1 MNLPTKITVAR
12 MFLIPVML
20 ICFCLREVFDY
31 YYILAAIAFGISSAT
46 DFVDGFIARKYNMVT
61 DLGKFLDPIADKIL
75 VVAGLTVIIAD
86 AQNIGINIYF
96 VVVATT
102 VILAREFI
110 IGVFRQIAASKGKVL
125 QADKLGK
132 IKTIATLFGISF
144 LIIAPLKNIDIAVW
158 HYIGL
163 VFYYAGYVLFAFATL
178 MTVVSGVNYIVKN
191 KSVLSNKLNDNDEKS
206 LSPVNGTDDIEQEH
220 SDVSEK

>member
-20 ICFCLREVFDY
+20 VCFCLREVFDY
-31 YYILAAIAFGISSAT
+31 YYILAAFAFGISSAT
-46 DFVDGFIARKYNMVT
+46 DFIDGYIARKYNMVT

-144 LIIAPLKNIDIAVW
+144 LIIAPLKNIDTAAW

-191 KSVLSNKLNDNDEKS
+191 KSVLSNKSNDNKEEM
-206 LSPVNGTDDIEQEH
+206 LSAENGAGDIEQEH

>member
-12 MFLIPVML
+12 MLLIPVML

-31 YYILAAIAFGISSAT
+31 YYVLVAFAFGISSAT
-46 DFVDGFIARKYNMVT
+46 DFIDGFIARKYNMVT

-96 VVVATT
+96 VVIATT

-110 IGVFRQIAASKGKVL
+110 IGVFRQIAASKGSVL

-144 LIIAPLKNIDIAVW
+144 LIIAPLKNIEIAVW
-158 HYIGL
+158 HYMGL
-163 VFYYAGYVLFAFATL
+163 VFYYLGYVLFAFGTL

-191 KSVLSNKLNDNDEKS
+191 KSVLSNKSGENHADNLTSKTDNTEKDNS
-206 LSPVNGTDDIEQEH
+206 SVGEEQQ
-220 SDVSEK
+220 

>member
-12 MFLIPVML
+12 MLLIPVML

-31 YYILAAIAFGISSAT
+31 YYVLAAFAFGISSAT
-46 DFVDGFIARKYNMVT
+46 DFIDGFIARKYNMVT

-96 VVVATT
+96 VVIATT

-110 IGVFRQIAASKGKVL
+110 IGVFRQIAASKGSVL

-144 LIIAPLKNIDIAVW
+144 LIIAPLKNIEIAVW

-163 VFYYAGYVLFAFATL
+163 VFYYLGYVLFAFGTL

-191 KSVLSNKLNDNDEKS
+191 KSVLSNKSGGNHADNLTSK
-206 LSPVNGTDDIEQEH
+206 TDDIEKDNSSVGEEQ
-220 SDVSEK
+220 

>member
-12 MFLIPVML
+12 MLLIPVML

-31 YYILAAIAFGISSAT
+31 YYVLVAFAFGISSAT
-46 DFVDGFIARKYNMVT
+46 DFIDGFIARKYNMVT

-96 VVVATT
+96 VVIATT

-110 IGVFRQIAASKGKVL
+110 IGVFRQIAASKGSVL

-144 LIIAPLKNIDIAVW
+144 LLIAPLKNIEIAVW
-158 HYIGL
+158 HYMGL
-163 VFYYAGYVLFAFATL
+163 VFYYLGYVLFAFGTL

-191 KSVLSNKLNDNDEKS
+191 KSVLSNKSGDNHADNLTSKTDNTEKDNS
-206 LSPVNGTDDIEQEH
+206 SVGEEQ
-220 SDVSEK
+220 

>member
-12 MFLIPVML
+12 MLLIPVML

-31 YYILAAIAFGISSAT
+31 YYVLVAFAFGISSAT
-46 DFVDGFIARKYNMVT
+46 DFIDGFIARKYNMVT

-96 VVVATT
+96 VVIATT

-110 IGVFRQIAASKGKVL
+110 IGVFRQIAASKGSVL

-144 LIIAPLKNIDIAVW
+144 LLIAPLKNIEIAVW
-158 HYIGL
+158 YYMGL
-163 VFYYAGYVLFAFATL
+163 VFYYLGYVLFAFGTL

-191 KSVLSNKLNDNDEKS
+191 KSVLSNKSGDNHADNLTSKTDNIEKDNS
-206 LSPVNGTDDIEQEH
+206 SVGEEQ
-220 SDVSEK
+220 

>member
-12 MFLIPVML
+12 MLLIPVML

-31 YYILAAIAFGISSAT
+31 YYILVAFAFGISSAT
-46 DFVDGFIARKYNMVT
+46 DFIDGFIARKYNMVT

-86 AQNIGINIYF
+86 APNIGINIYF
-96 VVVATT
+96 VVIATT

-110 IGVFRQIAASKGKVL
+110 IGVFRQIAASKGSVL

-163 VFYYAGYVLFAFATL
+163 VFYYLGYVLFAFGTL

-191 KSVLSNKLNDNDEKS
+191 KGVLSNKSGDNHADNITSKTDSIEKDNS
-206 LSPVNGTDDIEQEH
+206 NIGEAQ
-220 SDVSEK
+220 

>member
-12 MFLIPVML
+12 MLLIPVML

-31 YYILAAIAFGISSAT
+31 YYILVAFAFGISSAT
-46 DFVDGFIARKYNMVT
+46 DFIDGFIARKYNMVT

-86 AQNIGINIYF
+86 APNIGINIYF
-96 VVVATT
+96 VVIATT

-110 IGVFRQIAASKGKVL
+110 IGVFRQIAASKGSVL

-163 VFYYAGYVLFAFATL
+163 VFYYLGYVLFAFGTL

-191 KSVLSNKLNDNDEKS
+191 KSVLSNTSSDNNADNITSE
-206 LSPVNGTDDIEQEH
+206 TDSIEIDNSNIGEEQ
-220 SDVSEK
+220 

>member
-12 MFLIPVML
+12 MLLIPVML

-31 YYILAAIAFGISSAT
+31 YYILVAFAFGISSAT
-46 DFVDGFIARKYNMVT
+46 DFIDGFIARKYNMVT

-86 AQNIGINIYF
+86 APNIGINIYF
-96 VVVATT
+96 VVIATT

-110 IGVFRQIAASKGKVL
+110 IGVFRQIAASKGSVL

-163 VFYYAGYVLFAFATL
+163 VFYYLGYVLFAFGTL

-191 KSVLSNKLNDNDEKS
+191 KGVLSNKSSDNHADNITSKTDSIEKDNS
-206 LSPVNGTDDIEQEH
+206 NIGEEQ
-220 SDVSEK
+220 

>member
-12 MFLIPVML
+12 MLLIPVML

-31 YYILAAIAFGISSAT
+31 YYVLAAFAFGISSAT
-46 DFVDGFIARKYNMVT
+46 DFIDGFIARKYNMVT

-96 VVVATT
+96 VVIATT

-110 IGVFRQIAASKGKVL
+110 IGVFRQIAASTGSVL

-144 LIIAPLKNIDIAVW
+144 LIIAPFKNIDIAVW

-163 VFYYAGYVLFAFATL
+163 VFYYLGYVLFAFGTL

-191 KSVLSNKLNDNDEKS
+191 KGVLSNKSGDNHADNITSKTDSIEKDNS
-206 LSPVNGTDDIEQEH
+206 NIGEEQ
-220 SDVSEK
+220 

>member
-12 MFLIPVML
+12 MLLIPVML

-31 YYILAAIAFGISSAT
+31 YYVLVAFAFGISSAT
-46 DFVDGFIARKYNMVT
+46 DFIDGFIARKYNMVT

-86 AQNIGINIYF
+86 APNIGINIYF
-96 VVVATT
+96 VVIATT

-110 IGVFRQIAASKGKVL
+110 IGVFRQIAASKGSVL

-163 VFYYAGYVLFAFATL
+163 VFYYLGYVLFAFGTL

-191 KSVLSNKLNDNDEKS
+191 KGVLSNKSGDNHADNITSKTDSIEKDNS
-206 LSPVNGTDDIEQEH
+206 NIGEEQ
-220 SDVSEK
+220 

>member
-12 MFLIPVML
+12 MLLIPVML

-31 YYILAAIAFGISSAT
+31 YYVLVAFAFGISSAT
-46 DFVDGFIARKYNMVT
+46 DFIDGFIARKYNMVT

-96 VVVATT
+96 VVIATT

-110 IGVFRQIAASKGKVL
+110 IGVFRQIAASKGSVL

-144 LIIAPLKNIDIAVW
+144 LIIAPLKNIEIAVW
-158 HYIGL
+158 HYMGL
-163 VFYYAGYVLFAFATL
+163 VFYYLGYVLFAFGTL

-191 KSVLSNKLNDNDEKS
+191 KSVLSNKSGENHADNLTSKTDNTEKDNS
-206 LSPVNGTDDIEQEH
+206 SVGEEQ
-220 SDVSEK
+220 

>member
-12 MFLIPVML
+12 MLLIPVML

-31 YYILAAIAFGISSAT
+31 YYILVAFAFGISSAT
-46 DFVDGFIARKYNMVT
+46 DFIDGFIARKYNMVT

-86 AQNIGINIYF
+86 APNIGINIYF
-96 VVVATT
+96 VVIATT

-110 IGVFRQIAASKGKVL
+110 IGVFRQIAASKGSVL

-144 LIIAPLKNIDIAVW
+144 LIIAPLKNIGIAVW

-163 VFYYAGYVLFAFATL
+163 VFYYLGYVLFAFGTL

-191 KSVLSNKLNDNDEKS
+191 KSVLSNKNGDNHANNLNSKTDSIEKDNSNIGE
-206 LSPVNGTDDIEQEH
+206 EQ
-220 SDVSEK
+220 